1 MKNQSGATLVIA
13 LSLLAIITLSVVYSL
28 ESSNIQSRMV
38 ANSVYSLR
46 TYQATSNELS
56 AFIRNLEENDQ
67 DRANLLSNLSA
78 VGAVINPSPETSPVG
93 VALGNEVIFTGKY
106 KKGGH
111 GGEVSTD
118 TPAEFPVYEL
128 TSRGEFSSAISN
140 QSIGFGIQK
149 LKIVGLY
156 SN

>member
-56 AFIRNLEENDQ
+56 AAIRAFNNDPS
-67 DRANLLSNLSA
+67 NLLNNQSRA
-78 VGAVINPSPETSPVG
+78 GVVYTPVPTTTPVG
-93 VALGNEVIFTGKY
+93 VVISNELIFLDRYDSNTGGNEVS
-106 KKGGH
+106 
-111 GGEVSTD
+111 VDS
-118 TPAEFPVYEL
+118 PVEYPLYEL
-128 TSRGEFSSAISN
+128 TSRGEFSAAVSN
-140 QSIGFGIQK
+140 QSMGFKVQK
-149 LKIVGLY
+149 LKIVGAL
-156 SN
+156 SD